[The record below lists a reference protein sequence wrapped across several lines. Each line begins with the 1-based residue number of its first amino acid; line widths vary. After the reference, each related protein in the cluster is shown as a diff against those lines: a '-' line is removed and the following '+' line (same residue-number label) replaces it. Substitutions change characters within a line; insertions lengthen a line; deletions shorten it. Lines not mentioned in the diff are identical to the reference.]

1 MRSPRSTVFA
11 LCALLALS
19 ACAPRQDPDVE
30 RAREANELARDLMS
44 PYCPGRTLADC
55 GSPDAAVVREE
66 IRKALGAG
74 ESPES
79 VRARIETRFGDR
91 VVGVPR
97 ERTGWLLPIAALV
110 AGAGVLALDLGWNGR
125 AGRGD
130 RRHTPHAAAW
140 RRSREARGGCHALVR
155 PDADRCRR

>member
-44 PYCPGRTLADC
+44 PFCPGRTLADC

-110 AGAGVLALDLGWNGR
+110 AGAGVLALVIRR
-125 AGRGD
+125 ALQ
-130 RRHTPHAAAW
+130 PPAASAPIPPEVA
-140 RRSREARGGCHALVR
+140 RELTRELDDVDPR
-155 PDADRCRR
+155 

>member
-44 PYCPGRTLADC
+44 PFCPGRTLADC

-110 AGAGVLALDLGWNGR
+110 AGAGVLALVIRR
-125 AGRGD
+125 ALQ
-130 RRHTPHAAAW
+130 PPSASAPIPPEVE
-140 RRSREARGGCHALVR
+140 RELTRELDEVDPR
-155 PDADRCRR
+155 

>member
-44 PYCPGRTLADC
+44 PFCPGRTLADC

-79 VRARIETRFGDR
+79 VRARIETRVGDR

-110 AGAGVLALDLGWNGR
+110 AGAGVLALVIRR
-125 AGRGD
+125 ALQ
-130 RRHTPHAAAW
+130 PPAASAPIPPEVE
-140 RRSREARGGCHALVR
+140 RELTRELDEVDPR
-155 PDADRCRR
+155 

>member
-44 PYCPGRTLADC
+44 PFCPGRTLADC

-79 VRARIETRFGDR
+79 VRARIETRCGDR
-91 VVGVPR
+91 VVGGPR
-97 ERTGWLLPIAALV
+97 ERTGWLLPSAALV
-110 AGAGVLALDLGWNGR
+110 AGAGVLALVIRR
-125 AGRGD
+125 ALQ
-130 RRHTPHAAAW
+130 PPAASAPIPPEVE
-140 RRSREARGGCHALVR
+140 RELTRELDEVDPR
-155 PDADRCRR
+155 

>member
-44 PYCPGRTLADC
+44 PFCPGRTLADC

-110 AGAGVLALDLGWNGR
+110 AGAGVLALVIRR
-125 AGRGD
+125 ALQ
-130 RRHTPHAAAW
+130 PPAASAPIPPEVE
-140 RRSREARGGCHALVR
+140 RELTRELDEVDPR
-155 PDADRCRR
+155 